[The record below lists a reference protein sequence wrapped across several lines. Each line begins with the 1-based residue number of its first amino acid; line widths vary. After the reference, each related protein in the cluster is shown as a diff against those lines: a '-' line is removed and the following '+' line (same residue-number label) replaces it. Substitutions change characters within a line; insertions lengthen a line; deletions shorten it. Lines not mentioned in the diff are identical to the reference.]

1 MPKSVQ
7 RELAVNFFLAAL
19 KAADPYAAVVQ
30 HAGEVRKIMLEK
42 GCHNILVVGC
52 GKAVVA
58 MARAVVTELKDYV
71 YGGAIITKYDH
82 VPHTLDLHPIKVN
95 EASHPLP
102 DEQGVR
108 GTQEILRQLQNTGKD
123 TLVLCLISGGGSALM
138 VAPADGITLEEKQ
151 ITTNLLLRSG
161 ATIIELNAVRKH
173 ISAVKGGGSPK
184 LPTHLQFCR

>member
-1 MPKSVQ
+1 
-7 RELAVNFFLAAL
+7 
-19 KAADPYAAVVQ
+19 
-30 HAGEVRKIMLEK
+30 
-42 GCHNILVVGC
+42 
-52 GKAVVA
+52 

-95 EASHPLP
+95 DASHPLP